1 MVFRNW
7 WMQTCSLPI
16 DVLLVHFWY
25 ELGALLILMQLS
37 WIKGY
42 WYLEIDADR
51 SEKIKEGRGR
61 GLRGRKEMWVSQKL
75 VASLPQTI
83 KVSWMCP
90 WDETTTFHEPFNN
103 QSENQNWSSVFHII
117 KHKEIEVFELWK
129 DWSSFS
135 SNWASFIF
143 SSEWLLSKNVR
154 LYFSST

>member
-1 MVFRNW
+1 MLTEVKKLR
-7 WMQTCSLPI
+7 
-16 DVLLVHFWY
+16 
-25 ELGALLILMQLS
+25 
-37 WIKGY
+37 KG
-42 WYLEIDADR
+42 
-51 SEKIKEGRGR
+51 GGG

-90 WDETTTFHEPFNN
+90 WDETTTFHEPFHN
-103 QSENQNWSSVFHII
+103 QSENQNWSPVFHII

-135 SNWASFIF
+135 SNWASFFF

-154 LYFSST
+154 SLYSSSTQSVSKFHPLELCQPFIKLINSNFLMTK

>member
-1 MVFRNW
+1 M
-7 WMQTCSLPI
+7 
-16 DVLLVHFWY
+16 LLVRFLC

-37 WIKGY
+37 WIKRI
-42 WYLEIDADR
+42 LVLRDR
-51 SEKIKEGRGR
+51 CWQKWKIKEGG
-61 GLRGRKEMWVSQKL
+61 GGGEGGGVEGKEMWVSQKL

-90 WDETTTFHEPFNN
+90 WDETTTFHEPFHN

-135 SNWASFIF
+135 SNWASFFF
-143 SSEWLLSKNVR
+143 SSIWLLSNNVR
-154 LYFSST
+154 LYSSST